1 METQNIKSLL
11 YESIANIDDNNF
23 LLAVKEII
31 DRKYNLSAEPIFS
44 QYQIERIEKSKAQIK
59 SGKFL
64 TNQQADNLVD
74 KWLKE

>member
-1 METQNIKSLL
+1 MLE
-11 YESIANIDDNNF
+11 
-23 LLAVKEII
+23 VKEII
-31 DRKYNLSAEPIFS
+31 DRKYNLSAEPILS

-64 TNQQADNLVD
+64 TNQKADNLVD